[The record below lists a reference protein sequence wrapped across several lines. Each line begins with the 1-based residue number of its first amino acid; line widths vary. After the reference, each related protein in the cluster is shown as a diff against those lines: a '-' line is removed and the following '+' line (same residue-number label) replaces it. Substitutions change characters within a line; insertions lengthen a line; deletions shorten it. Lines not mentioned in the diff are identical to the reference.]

1 MIPKSAAP
9 NTASSPTRGL
19 RLCQV
24 LAHVRHAWFYPIRN
38 QGSCRV
44 CLAQPGGKSGLVSG
58 LPGPTWRKIWVCVGF
73 AGFYLMRDSGL
84 CRVCRVLPDE
94 GFGLVP
100 GLLGPTWREI
110 RARIGFARFYLMR
123 DSGLCR
129 VFGPGVQYAGTLR
142 MGGIVWKCAPGDSPF
157 SALDKT
163 PVKKR
168 SVWNARKGTVP
179 RRAFPDNLR
188 GDGHGS

>member
-1 MIPKSAAP
+1 MIPKRAAP

-44 CLAQPGGKSGLVSG
+44 CRVLPDEGFGLVPG
-58 LPGPTWRKIWVCVGF
+58 LPGPTWRKIRVCVGF
-73 AGFYLMRDSGL
+73 AWPNLAGDPGS

-100 GLLGPTWREI
+100 GFWPWGTICRYVADGGDCFEMH
-110 RARIGFARFYLMR
+110 ARRTA
-123 DSGLCR
+123 
-129 VFGPGVQYAGTLR
+129 
-142 MGGIVWKCAPGDSPF
+142 PF

-163 PVKKR
+163 PVKKC